1 MQRFYKVLLILT
13 VFISALQVNCS
24 VDTVWTKF
32 TFPTEN
38 YTIKFSPDGKQLLTG
53 GNKGKIEVWDAFSGA
68 LLRSLD
74 GNSGTIY
81 CVDFSSDGKFLAAAN
96 SLSVITIWD
105 YQSGEVVQVIDHY
118 DGVDTRKFRAYSL
131 KFSNNGK
138 YLAAVLMHGSQTLQL
153 RDVLIWDTESW
164 ELVSQISEFKDVFD
178 IDFSPDDSIIAIA
191 NIPGN
196 NNYCTIGIY
205 DVPSLQPISVI
216 EDNLQ
221 CGISKVS
228 FSPDGKYFSAAL
240 KYPAG
245 VIWNTSDWSLF
256 SEVTGK
262 DATVISFSPDSKYFV
277 AGNFGAKKWI
287 VDIWDNEKNI
297 KTNSYRLDWL
307 MKEYQFIDEGDMPRD
322 MDIDKNTDRI
332 AIIGN
337 IGIYVINPQWI
348 ANSVKYS
355 EIDNLTAEIFP
366 NPSTYSANVSLNLPN
381 SAFVKIEL
389 YDSNS
394 EIVRNICDEYLNEGL
409 QTIKL
414 QTEQLA
420 SGVYYLLIKA
430 DDSSK
435 VLKLLITK

>member
-1 MQRFYKVLLILT
+1 M
-13 VFISALQVNCS
+13 
-24 VDTVWTKF
+24 
-32 TFPTEN
+32 
-38 YTIKFSPDGKQLLTG
+38 
-53 GNKGKIEVWDAFSGA
+53 
-68 LLRSLD
+68 
-74 GNSGTIY
+74 
-81 CVDFSSDGKFLAAAN
+81 
-96 SLSVITIWD
+96 
-105 YQSGEVVQVIDHY
+105 
-118 DGVDTRKFRAYSL
+118 
-131 KFSNNGK
+131 
-138 YLAAVLMHGSQTLQL
+138 
-153 RDVLIWDTESW
+153 
-164 ELVSQISEFKDVFD
+164 
-178 IDFSPDDSIIAIA
+178 
-191 NIPGN
+191 
-196 NNYCTIGIY
+196 
-205 DVPSLQPISVI
+205 
-216 EDNLQ
+216 
-221 CGISKVS
+221 S

-366 NPSTYSANVSLNLPN
+366 NPSTYSLMSVL
-381 SAFVKIEL
+381 I
-389 YDSNS
+389 YQ
-394 EIVRNICDEYLNEGL
+394 IVH
-409 QTIKL
+409 
-414 QTEQLA
+414 
-420 SGVYYLLIKA
+420 S
-430 DDSSK
+430 
-435 VLKLLITK
+435 LKLICTTQILKLSVIFVMII